1 MAIIYTALNVIY
13 YKWSFLM
20 VNGKKAVCARLLK
33 FLRVEH
39 HSKLLK
45 LLIERDSVLEV
56 QQI

>member
-1 MAIIYTALNVIY
+1 
-13 YKWSFLM
+13 M

-56 QQI
+56 QQIWMAKQA